1 MDNYMVFLQYGHED
15 VDQALT
21 YIHIFFDNMDM
32 QTEDFS
38 ATNTTLSANFII
50 RICLTLKSR
59 KRSRDFKNIFR
70 LNWQI
75 ESLGL

>member
-1 MDNYMVFLQYGHED
+1 MGNYMAFLQYGHED

-38 ATNTTLSANFII
+38 ATNTTLSANFIM
-50 RICLTLKSR
+50 K
-59 KRSRDFKNIFR
+59 KFV
-70 LNWQI
+70 
-75 ESLGL
+75 